1 MIWEAAMGMKFETQR
16 FIVREAGE
24 DDLKYVMRLERAEEN
39 RDFVFQ
45 NSLEEHKKNLDSP
58 ETMLFI
64 AEERVTGEKCAFILC
79 SLKESYDS
87 FELRRIVVDSKSKGT
102 GSELISALIKYA
114 FEVVKANRFWLDVF
128 TDNERAVHLYNK
140 LGMVHEGTL
149 RQSYKD
155 YSGKYRDQMI
165 FSILKNEYVK
175 P

>member
-1 MIWEAAMGMKFETQR
+1 MEVIFETDR
-16 FIVREAGE
+16 FIARGAVY
-24 DDLKYVMRLERAEEN
+24 DDIEYVMRLERAEGN

-45 NSLEEHKKNLDSP
+45 NTYEEHKSNIDST
-58 ETMLFI
+58 ENMLFI
-64 AEERVTGEKCAFILC
+64 VQDRESSEKSAFILC
-79 SLKESYDS
+79 SYKRPYDS
-87 FELRRIVVDSKSKGT
+87 FELRRIVIETKCKGT

>member
-1 MIWEAAMGMKFETQR
+1 MEVIFETDR
-16 FIVREAGE
+16 FIARGAVY
-24 DDLKYVMRLERAEEN
+24 DDLEYVMRLERAEGN

-45 NSLEEHKKNLDSP
+45 NTYEEHKSNIDST
-58 ETMLFI
+58 ENMLFI
-64 AEERVTGEKCAFILC
+64 VQDRESSEKSAFILC
-79 SLKESYDS
+79 SYKRPYDS
-87 FELRRIVVDSKSKGT
+87 FELRRIVIETKCKGT

-114 FEVVKANRFWLDVF
+114 FEVMKANRFWLDVF
-128 TDNERAVHLYNK
+128 TDNDRAVHLYKK

-165 FSILKNEYVK
+165 FSILKNEYIK

>member
-1 MIWEAAMGMKFETQR
+1 MEVIFETDR
-16 FIVREAGE
+16 FIARGAVY
-24 DDLKYVMRLERAEEN
+24 DDIEYVMRLERAEGN

-45 NSLEEHKKNLDSP
+45 NTYKEHKSNIDST
-58 ETMLFI
+58 ENMLFI
-64 AEERVTGEKCAFILC
+64 VQDRESSEKSAFILC
-79 SLKESYDS
+79 NYKRPYDS
-87 FELRRIVVDSKSKGT
+87 FELRRIVIETKCKGT

-165 FSILKNEYVK
+165 FSILKNEYIK

>member
-1 MIWEAAMGMKFETQR
+1 MEVIFETDR
-16 FIVREAGE
+16 FIARGAVY
-24 DDLKYVMRLERAEEN
+24 DDIEYVMRLERAEGN

-45 NSLEEHKKNLDSP
+45 NTYEEHKSNIDST
-58 ETMLFI
+58 ENMLFI
-64 AEERVTGEKCAFILC
+64 VQDRESSEKSAFILC
-79 SLKESYDS
+79 SYKRPYDS
-87 FELRRIVVDSKSKGT
+87 FELRRIVIETKCKGT

-165 FSILKNEYVK
+165 FSILKNEYIK

>member
-1 MIWEAAMGMKFETQR
+1 MGIKFETQR

-24 DDLKYVMRLERAEEN
+24 KDLEYVMKLERAEEN

-45 NSLEEHKKNLDSP
+45 NTLEEHKKNLQSSDV
-58 ETMLFI
+58 MLFI
-64 AEERVTGEKCAFILC
+64 AEEKETYENSAFILC
-79 SLKESYDS
+79 SLNNSYNS

-102 GSELISALIKYA
+102 GLELIEALMKYV
-114 FEVVKANRFWLDVF
+114 FEVLRVNRLWLDVF
-128 TDNERAVHLYNK
+128 TDNERAIHLYKK

-155 YSGKYRDQMI
+155 YSGKFRDQMI
-165 FSILKNEYVK
+165 FSMLNEEYVK

>member
-1 MIWEAAMGMKFETQR
+1 MEVIFETDR
-16 FIVREAGE
+16 FIARGAVY
-24 DDLKYVMRLERAEEN
+24 DDIEYVMRLERAEGN

-45 NSLEEHKKNLDSP
+45 NTYEEHKSNIDST
-58 ETMLFI
+58 ENMLFI
-64 AEERVTGEKCAFILC
+64 VQDRESSEKSAFILC
-79 SLKESYDS
+79 SYKRPYDS
-87 FELRRIVVDSKSKGT
+87 FELRRIVIETKCKGT
-102 GSELISALIKYA
+102 GSELITALIKYA

-165 FSILKNEYVK
+165 FSILKDEYVK